1 MTTYP
6 SRTVSVSIDRGW
18 REVYE
23 FLAVPSNFAPWAAGL
38 GAGLERHGDEWTARG
53 PAGPIRIRFTPRNEL
68 GVLDHLVTA
77 ASGVGTLNP
86 MRVMA
91 NGTGS
96 EVAFTLFRPPGMSAT
111 AFDADA
117 AAVARDLQALKALL
131 EG

>member
-1 MTTYP
+1 MTIHP

-18 REVYE
+18 REVYA
-23 FLAVPSNFAPWAAGL
+23 FLAVPANFAPWAAGL
-38 GAGLERHGDEWTARG
+38 GAGLEQRGDEWVARG
-53 PAGPIRIRFTPRNEL
+53 PDGPIRIRFTPPNEL
-68 GVLDHLVTA
+68 GVLDHRVIA
-77 ASGVGTLNP
+77 ASGAETLNP

-96 EVAFTLFRPPGMSAT
+96 EVAFTLFRPPGMSAA

-117 AAVARDLQALKALL
+117 AAVARDLQTLKALL

>member
-1 MTTYP
+1 MP
-6 SRTVSVSIDRGW
+6 D
-18 REVYE
+18 
-23 FLAVPSNFAPWAAGL
+23 
-38 GAGLERHGDEWTARG
+38 DD
-53 PAGPIRIRFTPRNEL
+53 GPIRIRFTPPNEL
-68 GVLDHLVTA
+68 GVLDHRVIA
-77 ASGVGTLNP
+77 ASGAETLNP

-96 EVAFTLFRPPGMSAT
+96 EVAFTLFRPPGMSAV